1 MNIHQ
6 QFDNMIYWSLLLHL
20 YQPPTQTLE
29 VLDRICNECYRPLIK
44 VFKEN
49 ENARV
54 TMNICGSLTEQ
65 LERYGYDDIISGLG
79 ELADLGRIEFTG
91 SAKYHPILPLIPES
105 EMRRQIHI
113 NYKTNSHAFGNVYK
127 PEGFFPPEMCYSK
140 NIIPA
145 VLHSGHKWII
155 LAGIGCPEGWPVDV
169 LHTTETRDGRLHVF
183 YRDDYLSNAI
193 SFNNIQG
200 GQKYVSHLRDMFRT
214 YLKGETDEGNYYVIT
229 AMDGETFGHHIKN
242 ADKTFLDST
251 FKALKEETKKS
262 KENENAEKETNKEN
276 KKKSEKKDD
285 EERKKNHGNE
295 MEEEQKKREK
305 ATEKVEM
312 VHISELIDL
321 FRTVKVVEPRQSSW
335 STTQDDIL
343 RNNPYPLWKSP
354 ENRLHE
360 LQWTHLSICIDLV
373 NEATNLSNNHES
385 KRYADHSRNL
395 LDKAL
400 HSCQFW
406 WASRRPWWD
415 INMIFRGLQEQQ
427 EVLINAYKAIQSS
440 TIDEATKKQMLYY
453 RVLSAM
459 YISNNITEILLSI
472 F

>member
-1 MNIHQ
+1 
-6 QFDNMIYWSLLLHL
+6 MIYWSLLLHV
-20 YQPPTQTLE
+20 YQPPTQTLD
-29 VLDRICNECYRPLIK
+29 VLDRICKECYRPLIK
-44 VFKEN
+44 VFNEN

-54 TMNICGSLTEQ
+54 TLNINGSLTEQ
-65 LERYGYDDIISGLG
+65 LEQYGYDDIISGFA
-79 ELADLGRIEFTG
+79 ELADKGRLDFTG

-113 NYKTNSHAFGNVYK
+113 NYKTNSSAFGNVYK
-127 PEGFFPPEMCYSK
+127 PEGFFPPEMCFSK
-140 NIIPA
+140 NMIPA
-145 VLHSGHKWII
+145 VLHSGHKW
-155 LAGIGCPEGWPVDV
+155 LMMAGIGCPEGWPVDV
-169 LHTTETRDGRLHVF
+169 LHATDSREGRLHVF

-200 GQKYVSHLRDMFRT
+200 GPTFVSHLRDMFRT

-242 ADKTFLDST
+242 ADKTFLDNT
-251 FKALKEETKKS
+251 FKALAEDAKKVKKESENAKEEDDKECKDKKDKKD
-262 KENENAEKETNKEN
+262 KEKDKKEKEKG
-276 KKKSEKKDD
+276 EKRLGDD
-285 EERKKNHGNE
+285 GGNGE
-295 MEEEQKKREK
+295 KAKREA
-305 ATEKVEM
+305 ATANVEM
-312 VHISELIDL
+312 IHISELFGKFKTI
-321 FRTVKVVEPRQSSW
+321 KVVEPRASSW
-335 STTQDDIL
+335 STTHDDISK
-343 RNNPYPLWKSP
+343 NNPYPLWRSP
-354 ENRLHE
+354 DNRLHE

-373 NEATNLSNNHES
+373 NEAGQLSNNPES

-406 WASRRPWWD
+406 WASRKPWWD

-427 EVLINAYKAIQSS
+427 EVLINAYKAIQTS

-459 YISNNITEILLSI
+459 YISNNITEMLLSI